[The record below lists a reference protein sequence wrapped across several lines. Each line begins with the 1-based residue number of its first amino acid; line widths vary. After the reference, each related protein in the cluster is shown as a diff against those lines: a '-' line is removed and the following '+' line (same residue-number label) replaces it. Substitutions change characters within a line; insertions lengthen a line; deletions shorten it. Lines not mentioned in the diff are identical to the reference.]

1 VQSLAYHRNAFAFVT
16 ADLPLPNGRDWAKRE
31 VVDGISV
38 SLIRDFT
45 ISDRSF
51 PCRLDVL
58 YGYKTLRPQ
67 LACRIH
73 NDG

>member
-1 VQSLAYHRNAFAFVT
+1 MASRCRWFA
-16 ADLPLPNGRDWAKRE
+16 
-31 VVDGISV
+31 S
-38 SLIRDFT
+38 S

-67 LACRIH
+67 LASRILS
-73 NDG
+73 N